1 MDLCL
6 QVYGEQSLL
15 TSRLYI
21 NIGIVYEDNKEYVRA
36 YEYFK
41 KWAAVSD
48 AVLGPDHPKTLRA
61 KGVLKVSGTIC
72 WSVGIP
78 NVLI

>member
-1 MDLCL
+1 MELCL

-21 NIGIVYEDNKEYVRA
+21 NIGIVYEDNKNFVKA

-41 KWAAVSD
+41 KWATVSQ
-48 AVLGPDHPKTLRA
+48 AELGPEHPKTLRA
-61 KGVLKVSGTIC
+61 LGVLKV
-72 WSVGIP
+72 
-78 NVLI
+78 LIYPLFK

>member
-1 MDLCL
+1 MFQLYNEAMELCL

-21 NIGIVYEDNKEYVRA
+21 NIGIVYEDNKNFVKA

-41 KWAAVSD
+41 KWATVSQ
-48 AVLGPDHPKTLRA
+48 AVLGPEHPKTLRA
-61 KGVLKVSGTIC
+61 LGVLKV
-72 WSVGIP
+72 
-78 NVLI
+78 LI